1 MAQALVTLSTRHA
14 RLPIVAIGHS
24 HGGSVIEHA
33 LRHLPSE
40 LSIVPI
46 LLATP
51 DLQYDEKLVDRP
63 NAHLTALLYAGA
75 VAIPAVLSLLA
86 GWALALL
93 GSPGLNIWNDQW
105 LLPAGILVVALVF
118 ALRPAV
124 RRAREALCAKQ
135 PKPRHKARRIW
146 CHGDEVF
153 YMFARAD
160 AVRNASETLRVAV
173 IERLER
179 LQDEPW
185 VRMILFELAACAL
198 CWGFMAAS
206 VRELARTDPA
216 MLHPLIQQPGVLR
229 DASILLAA
237 MLLKL
242 IVYGRPR
249 VYRALASMTSLV
261 LFAMNAGLA
270 QLCRVSLAGL
280 SFTEGILV
288 EVQTRLPIHDGVNQI
303 EVASSA
309 LPDWKM
315 GVHSATLGDVAVL
328 QALQEI
334 VSAIAVD

>member
-1 MAQALVTLSTRHA
+1 M
-14 RLPIVAIGHS
+14 AIGHS

-33 LRHLPSE
+33 LRHLPND

-51 DLQYDEKLVDRP
+51 DLQYDEKLLDRSS
-63 NAHLTALLYAGA
+63 AHITALLYAGA
-75 VAIPAVLSLLA
+75 VIIPAVLSLLA

-93 GSPGLNIWNDQW
+93 GSPGLNTWNDQW
-105 LLPAGILVVALVF
+105 LPPTGILAVALVF
-118 ALRPAV
+118 ALRPAA
-124 RRAREALCAKQ
+124 RRAREALCAMQ
-135 PKPRHKARRIW
+135 RESRHKVRRIW

-160 AVRNASETLRVAV
+160 AVRNASDTLRVAV

-179 LQDEPW
+179 LRDEPW
-185 VRMILFELAACAL
+185 IRMILFEVAACAL

-216 MLHPLIQQPGVLR
+216 TLHPLIQQPGVLR

-237 MLLKL
+237 MFLKL
-242 IVYGRPR
+242 LVYGRPR

-303 EVASSA
+303 AVASSA
-309 LPDWKM
+309 RPNWKM
-315 GVHSATLGDVAVL
+315 GVHSATLGDEAVL
-328 QALQEI
+328 QVLKEI
-334 VSAIAVD
+334 ACANAVD